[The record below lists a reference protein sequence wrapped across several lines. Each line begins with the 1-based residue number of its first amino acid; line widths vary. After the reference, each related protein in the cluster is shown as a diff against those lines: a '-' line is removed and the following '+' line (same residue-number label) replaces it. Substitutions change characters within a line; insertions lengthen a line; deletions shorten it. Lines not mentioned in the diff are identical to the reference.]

1 MNREDD
7 IINIT
12 SLLLTVQS
20 TTQQR
25 KVLLYQKGILM
36 SLRSEKKSIRY
47 LTIRHSLYW
56 IPQLEIKEQ

>member
-1 MNREDD
+1 MNREDG

-25 KVLLYQKGILM
+25 KVLIRQKEILM
-36 SLRSEKKSIRY
+36 RSEKKIN
-47 LTIRHSLYW
+47 
-56 IPQLEIKEQ
+56 